1 MLDTIRCELSK
12 QSEMSFESFYQS
24 YIMKLQDEIIERD
37 LSKAS
42 RNLSSIEDVVE
53 LIKGLNR
60 LEEELRTI

>member
-12 QSEMSFESFYQS
+12 RTEMPFESFYQS